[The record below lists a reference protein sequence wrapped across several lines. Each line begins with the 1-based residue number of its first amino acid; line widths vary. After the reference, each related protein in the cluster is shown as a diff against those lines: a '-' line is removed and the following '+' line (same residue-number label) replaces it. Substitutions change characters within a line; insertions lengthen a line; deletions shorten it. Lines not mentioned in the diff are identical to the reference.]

1 MLQSPPRICGH
12 PDHSVRRAARIELRS
27 MGCTIWALRAEHK
40 ALRNVLLRRERQVPA
55 RRWTKARPAM
65 PTLCGPCM
73 RVRGSRCVWCVRGP
87 CPVI

>member
-40 ALRNVLLRRERQVPA
+40 ALWGARAVDTGVFPIHKTKRRCKAALAARASPA
-55 RRWTKARPAM
+55 P
-65 PTLCGPCM
+65 PD
-73 RVRGSRCVWCVRGP
+73 
-87 CPVI
+87 PVE